1 MTTSHLIFL
10 SYTHIFRLDVSCCWF
25 SQEADVLSGD
35 YYEAENAI
43 VKDYLKAHSQWKV
56 SEKPLTQDV
65 VLTKQAGGA
74 EVTVFFA
81 RQTEDLEG
89 AMDQQQEEGQEEG
102 QAEEKAP
109 APLLPFTV
117 LIGKGDKGTLVFECV
132 YRSGER
138 LMQIHVR
145 CQSNC
150 LADLSSKA

>member
-1 MTTSHLIFL
+1 M
-10 SYTHIFRLDVSCCWF
+10 
-25 SQEADVLSGD
+25 LSGD

-43 VKDYLKAHSQWKV
+43 VKDYLKANSEWKV

-65 VLTKQAGGA
+65 LLTKQSGGA

-89 AMDQQQEEGQEEG
+89 AMDQQQEEGQQEEDG

-117 LIGKGDKGTLVFECV
+117 LIGKGDKGTFVFECV

-145 CQSNC
+145 LC
-150 LADLSSKA
+150 A